1 MRKTKQKKW
10 EFRLTDLIEKEIE
23 LASGKKSKVHFSGE
37 CVMNDI
43 IELVQKEII
52 GARMEIIEEIEEID
66 DIYNKDQG
74 IRYWQDIK
82 IKLNRK

>member
-23 LASGKKSKVHFSGE
+23 LASGKKSKVHFSGD
-37 CVMNDI
+37 CKMNSI
-43 IELVQKEII
+43 IELVKKEII